1 MQLAAEEGSQAEGAV
16 SVMREGEG
24 GGHMA
29 VEGVRGGGITIA
41 VLILATEVQAVVDL
55 PTVLVVIVGIK
66 ESTMACQMVLKE
78 TVLVMR
84 SLETPLLRCPLQLD

>member
-1 MQLAAEEGSQAEGAV
+1 MQLAAEEGLQAEGAV

-29 VEGVRGGGITIA
+29 AEGVLGGGITVA

-66 ESTMACQMVLKE
+66 ESTMVCQMVPKE